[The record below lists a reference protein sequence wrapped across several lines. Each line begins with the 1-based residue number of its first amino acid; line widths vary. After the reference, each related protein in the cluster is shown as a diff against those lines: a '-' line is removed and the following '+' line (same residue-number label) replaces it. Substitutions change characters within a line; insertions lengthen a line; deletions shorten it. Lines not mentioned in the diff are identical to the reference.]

1 MKKIALLVCVLA
13 MFSCSEEE
21 DGEWREINIPA
32 PDISSMCLTEFC
44 PKEGLGVSDVN
55 KTEEFF
61 YENSYLNGYLYTQES
76 SIADIKE
83 VYTHPITVEYG
94 SDRSSVTLTDEMGTQ
109 RRYILNDMGYA
120 TQCEYTSSDQKRQYT
135 FSYTDGYL
143 TQLNEEILPGEGS
156 SAGVVS
162 RNMTFNY
169 NNGELVSVTSPSL
182 TGETFAGYGELQTNF
197 EAGEEINYYRLPC
210 PLLLDIYPL
219 SFHREAM
226 FAGILGKPTQ
236 HLTVASYPVQT
247 SGSYFEKTE
256 YSYRMDNNKPTS
268 LRITTIYGDN
278 GKVSGS
284 VYRTIAITIE

>member
-1 MKKIALLVCVLA
+1 MKKLVLLVCVLA
-13 MFSCSEEE
+13 MFGCSEE
-21 DGEWREINIPA
+21 DNGEWTEIKIPA

-55 KTEEFF
+55 KIEEFF

-83 VYTHPITVEYG
+83 VYTNPITVEYA

-109 RRYILNDMGYA
+109 RKYTLNDMGYA
-120 TQCEYTSSDQKRQYT
+120 TQCEYTSSDQKRRYT

-143 TQLNEEILPGEGS
+143 TELNEEILPGEGS
-156 SAGVVS
+156 SSSVVS
-162 RNMTFNY
+162 HNMTFNY
-169 NNGELVSVTSPSL
+169 HNGELISVTYPSL
-182 TGETFAGYGELQTNF
+182 TGETFAGYGEQQMNF
-197 EAGEEINYYRLPC
+197 GAGEEINYYRLPC

-236 HLTVASYPVQT
+236 HLTASSYPVQT

-256 YSYRMDNNKPTS
+256 YSYKMNNNKPTS
-268 LRITTIYGDN
+268 LRITTSYGDN

-284 VYRTIAITIE
+284 VYRTIAIKIE

>member
-13 MFSCSEEE
+13 MFSCSEE
-21 DGEWREINIPA
+21 DNGEWREINIPA

-44 PKEGLGVSDVN
+44 PKDGKGVSDVN

-61 YENSYLNGYLYTQES
+61 YEDSYLNGYLYTQES
-76 SIADIKE
+76 SIADIKD

-94 SDRSSVTLTDEMGTQ
+94 ADRSSVTLTDEMGTQ
-109 RRYILNDMGYA
+109 RKYTLNDLGYA

-143 TQLNEEILPGEGS
+143 TELDEEILPGEAS
-156 SAGVVS
+156 STGVVS
-162 RNMTFNY
+162 RSMTFNY
-169 NNGELVSVTSPSL
+169 HNGELISVTYPSL
-182 TGETFAGYGELQTNF
+182 TGETFAGYGEQQMNF
-197 EAGEEINYYRLPC
+197 EAGEDINYYRLPC

-247 SGSYFEKTE
+247 SGSYYEKTE
-256 YSYRMDNNKPTS
+256 YSYKMNNHKPTS
-268 LRITTIYGDN
+268 LRMTTSYGDN

-284 VYRTIAITIE
+284 VYRTISIKIE